1 MPNCVLP
8 QSLCCKVL
16 RVLLYQLSLV
26 SVHVLHSFQ
35 SLSTFHL
42 PYNYAFYTSYMHI
55 PEFGNLFNLLI
66 FISKVENVIHL

>member
-42 PYNYAFYTSYMHI
+42 PYNYASYMHI

-66 FISKVENVIHL
+66 FISEVENVIHL